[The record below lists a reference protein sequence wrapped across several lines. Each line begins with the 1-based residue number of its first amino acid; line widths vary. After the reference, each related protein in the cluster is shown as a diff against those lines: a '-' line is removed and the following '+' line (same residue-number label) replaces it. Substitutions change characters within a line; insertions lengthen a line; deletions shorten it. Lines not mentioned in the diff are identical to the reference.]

1 MSRYNHRIFPVFS
14 FPKLL
19 TVNCYL
25 LSEPQ
30 IVFGNCQLST
40 VTLGIDDID
49 LSCDMMKNKAQK
61 IWNISLLFVYLQRTM
76 VQIQKI
82 NFSYFKGFLRGRM
95 WIPPLF
101 YFLRSVSFLD
111 FSSNVNVID
120 QFLWHPKKNKLKKTW
135 NISLL
140 FVYLQRKHRPELL
153 KQDFCNSNF
162 L

>member
-1 MSRYNHRIFPVFS
+1 MIQEVKMALVFA

-19 TVNCYL
+19 SVICYL
-25 LSEPQ
+25 YRKKF
-30 IVFGNCQLST
+30 IYGNCQLST

-49 LSCDMMKNKAQK
+49 LSCDMMKNKPQK
-61 IWNISLLFVYLQRTM
+61 TWNISLLFVYLQRTM
-76 VQIQKI
+76 VQIQKLI
-82 NFSYFKGFLRGRM
+82 FHILKDFKEAVCEYRLF
-95 WIPPLF
+95 F

-120 QFLWHPKKNKLKKTW
+120 QFLWHPKKNKPQKTW

-153 KQDFCNSNF
+153 KQDFCNSNS

>member
-1 MSRYNHRIFPVFS
+1 MGFLKFLFPVCFFWLFWLSGSVDYQHITINQQFLKKKIMSRYNHRIFPVFS

-61 IWNISLLFVYLQRTM
+61 TWNISLLFVYLQRTM

-82 NFSYFKGFLRGRM
+82 NFSYLKDFKEAVCEYR
-95 WIPPLF
+95 LF
-101 YFLRSVSFLD
+101 FYLYYR
-111 FSSNVNVID
+111 
-120 QFLWHPKKNKLKKTW
+120 
-135 NISLL
+135 
-140 FVYLQRKHRPELL
+140 LQR
-153 KQDFCNSNF
+153 NF
-162 L
+162 RVLRFLC